1 MLRTVHP
8 LGLEARHTYDELVRY
23 IETDPTKIKFPSRTA
38 SYRRNHP
45 FLTQDDGGK
54 AALGEQKRVLEYR
67 MGDERGAYQPE
78 RPQFETPS
86 PADTFYDPTEEL
98 QDMFA
103 RSQPLPM
110 APSRAPDTDQNALVA
125 EGLAPPQAPSALSQM
140 TSRVGENATQGALN
154 AVSQYSQDT
163 AAAALGWMGR
173 SITEA
178 ARSGADFY
186 VNELPAIIRQR
197 AFIPDLDP
205 DRFLAPRPGMWDL
218 PVPQGIPRSI
228 LDEPLVRNTPER
240 MALMDAR
247 VALRNAERLAIQ
259 DAPRVIG
266 AAAEASVGAGL
277 IEGAEMGAMAGVEAG
292 PLGILAGGLGGAAL
306 AGGGMMF
313 GGSLFHDAALGRS
326 ARSVASES
334 LAHGA
339 GMQHQPFQSFETI
352 NGMNHAPPIDR
363 GGARVTRPVHVNI
376 GTPPQ
381 TRHPSI
387 GPDPTSSSSS
397 SNRTPPPQSS
407 YNALRDQVA
416 VPGAAS
422 KAKAAPSIPG
432 ARSKSRAAPPIAGA
446 HAKSLAAPPVG
457 ARSKARAA
465 PGPRSVSH
473 RGPG

>member
-1 MLRTVHP
+1 
-8 LGLEARHTYDELVRY
+8 
-23 IETDPTKIKFPSRTA
+23 
-38 SYRRNHP
+38 
-45 FLTQDDGGK
+45 
-54 AALGEQKRVLEYR
+54 
-67 MGDERGAYQPE
+67 
-78 RPQFETPS
+78 
-86 PADTFYDPTEEL
+86 
-98 QDMFA
+98 
-103 RSQPLPM
+103 
-110 APSRAPDTDQNALVA
+110 
-125 EGLAPPQAPSALSQM
+125 
-140 TSRVGENATQGALN
+140 
-154 AVSQYSQDT
+154 
-163 AAAALGWMGR
+163 
-173 SITEA
+173 
-178 ARSGADFY
+178 
-186 VNELPAIIRQR
+186 
-197 AFIPDLDP
+197 
-205 DRFLAPRPGMWDL
+205 
-218 PVPQGIPRSI
+218 
-228 LDEPLVRNTPER
+228 
-240 MALMDAR
+240 
-247 VALRNAERLAIQ
+247 
-259 DAPRVIG
+259 
-266 AAAEASVGAGL
+266 
-277 IEGAEMGAMAGVEAG
+277 
-292 PLGILAGGLGGAAL
+292 
-306 AGGGMMF
+306 MF

-407 YNALRDQVA
+407 YNALRNQVA

>member
-1 MLRTVHP
+1 MLRTTHP
-8 LGLEARHTYDELVRY
+8 LGLEARHSYDELVRY

-38 SYRRNHP
+38 AYRRNHP
-45 FLTQDDGGK
+45 FMTQDDSSR
-54 AALGEQKRVLEYR
+54 ASLVEQKRALEYR
-67 MGDERGAYQPE
+67 MGDERGPYQPE
-78 RPQFETPS
+78 RPRFEPPS
-86 PADTFYDPTEEL
+86 PADTFYDPTDSL
-98 QDMFA
+98 QDMST

-110 APSRAPDTDQNALVA
+110 APSGAPDTDQVALAA
-125 EGLAPPQAPSALSQM
+125 EGFAPPQAPSAFSQM

-173 SITEA
+173 SITDA

-186 VNELPAIIRQR
+186 VNELPAMIRQR
-197 AFIPDLDP
+197 AFFPDLDP

-218 PVPQGIPRSI
+218 PVPQRVSR
-228 LDEPLVRNTPER
+228 LDIPLVQDTPER
-240 MALMDAR
+240 LALMDAR

-277 IEGAEMGAMAGVEAG
+277 IEGAEMGAMAGIEAG

-306 AGGGMMF
+306 AGGGMML
-313 GGSLFHDAALGRS
+313 GGSLFHNAELGRS
-326 ARSVASES
+326 AGTVASES
-334 LAHGA
+334 LAHSA
-339 GMQHQPFQSFETI
+339 GMQNQPFQSFESL
-352 NGMNHAPPIDR
+352 NGMNHTPPIDR
-363 GGARVTRPVHVNI
+363 GGARVTRPMRVSMA
-376 GTPPQ
+376 TPPP

-387 GPDPTSSSSS
+387 EPDPTSSSSS
-397 SNRTPPPQSS
+397 SHRAPPQSS
-407 YNALRDQVA
+407 YNSLREQV

-446 HAKSLAAPPVG
+446 HAKSLAAPAVG

-465 PGPRSVSH
+465 PGPRSTSH